1 MISREAARDIAGTMR
16 RSLAA
21 ESVLL
26 GIEENDIGGEQIG
39 RLAAEAFELAEAGM
53 LSPKAVQSLA
63 KFAPKRPRVAR
74 WVAMLRRLYAAQE
87 GAQ

>member
-1 MISREAARDIAGTMR
+1 VRSREAARDIAGTMR
-16 RSLAA
+16 RALGAQ
-21 ESVLL
+21 SVLL
-26 GIEENDIGGEQIG
+26 GMEDGDVAGEQLG
-39 RLAAEAFELAEAGM
+39 RLAAEVFELAEGGM
-53 LSPKAVQSLA
+53 LSLKAVQSLA